1 MKTLIKN
8 TFTTYNNTVNLIT
21 HIVERHFS
29 ILNKFKHLLVFGTLA
44 LSLNVTSGD
53 VNQFN
58 KQAYL
63 DLNTE
68 YDWNQPQ
75 SYYRKDNQATTLLKE
90 TVGIIHGAVG
100 STDSD
105 NVNQLSDKITTGIQ
119 SQIRNRAI
127 NDTIRKTE
135 GMINNKANELA
146 NRFGAGRTEISIG
159 GIASQDL
166 QYSIKTIQPI
176 YPLDKNNKE
185 LVFFH
190 GQFTLGENHGEH
202 RNITNLGIGKRFLLE
217 SGRSI
222 AGINL
227 FGDYEAKSEHR
238 RLGFGL
244 EYIRTNF
251 STHLNTYHSLS
262 DKKIIGGY
270 TEEVLA
276 GYDVKLSGQAPYLP
290 WAKIKGTYYYWDAKA
305 GANIKGN
312 IFGIEIGVSPSTRFE
327 FGTENSSIADRVNYM
342 QLSVALPI
350 SKNDKFTNFFID
362 NKPFRAIGIMNLND
376 LHYVE
381 RTNKIRI
388 EKVLNAI
395 FTINAI
401 ADAEVTENTAF
412 TGSRPSLSNAPIGK
426 LIYTLGGA
434 DAAGF
439 SIDSSTGIIS
449 MVARDFEVPADANTD
464 NVYEITIIATD
475 VDNNTDS
482 ETQTVT
488 VTDVTETATF
498 TINPIADARVAE
510 NTAFTGSRPSLSGN
524 TPIGRLIYT
533 LGGADA
539 AGFSIDSSTGIIS
552 MVARDFEVPAD
563 ANTDN
568 IYEVTIIA
576 TDVDNNTDSETQT
589 VTVTDAAETATFTIN
604 PIADARVA
612 ENTAFTGSRPSLS
625 GNAPIGKL
633 TYTLAGADA
642 TDFAIDSSTGI
653 ISMVARNFE
662 APADT
667 NTDNVYEVTIVAT
680 DVDNNRDSESQ
691 RVTVTDVTVADV
703 PEIATFTINPIADA
717 RVAENTAFTG
727 SRPSLSGDTP
737 IGRLIY
743 TLGGAD
749 VADFAIDSS
758 TGIISMVAR
767 DFEVPADANTDNIYE
782 VTIIATDVDN
792 NTDSETQTVTVTDA
806 AETATFTINPI
817 ADARIT
823 ENTAFTGSRPSL
835 SGDTPIGKLTYTLG
849 GADAADFAI
858 DSSTGIISM
867 VARDFGVPDD
877 ANIDNVYEVII
888 IATDVDNNTD
898 SETQTVAITFVSE
911 TILFKGLTYKTIAS
925 PDRNRVWLD
934 RNLGA
939 TRVATSSTDSAA
951 YGHLYQWG
959 RNDDGHEDRTNA
971 NTSTTLANGIIDAG
985 TTLFIKK
992 TFIPYDWTRADS
1004 SGAARSSA
1012 WEVDGTN
1019 NVCPAG
1025 FSVPTE
1031 ADMNADTLSAITTK
1045 IINKAVAF
1053 SSFLKLPVAGFRF
1066 SEHGLFGSVG
1076 NYGHYWTRST
1086 EGTRTRTLDFRDD
1099 QAYFHGNY
1107 RAHGVSVRC
1116 IKG

>member
-1 MKTLIKN
+1 
-8 TFTTYNNTVNLIT
+8 
-21 HIVERHFS
+21 
-29 ILNKFKHLLVFGTLA
+29 
-44 LSLNVTSGD
+44 
-53 VNQFN
+53 
-58 KQAYL
+58 
-63 DLNTE
+63 
-68 YDWNQPQ
+68 
-75 SYYRKDNQATTLLKE
+75 
-90 TVGIIHGAVG
+90 
-100 STDSD
+100 
-105 NVNQLSDKITTGIQ
+105 
-119 SQIRNRAI
+119 
-127 NDTIRKTE
+127 
-135 GMINNKANELA
+135 
-146 NRFGAGRTEISIG
+146 
-159 GIASQDL
+159 
-166 QYSIKTIQPI
+166 
-176 YPLDKNNKE
+176 
-185 LVFFH
+185 
-190 GQFTLGENHGEH
+190 
-202 RNITNLGIGKRFLLE
+202 
-217 SGRSI
+217 
-222 AGINL
+222 
-227 FGDYEAKSEHR
+227 
-238 RLGFGL
+238 
-244 EYIRTNF
+244 
-251 STHLNTYHSLS
+251 
-262 DKKIIGGY
+262 
-270 TEEVLA
+270 
-276 GYDVKLSGQAPYLP
+276 
-290 WAKIKGTYYYWDAKA
+290 
-305 GANIKGN
+305 
-312 IFGIEIGVSPSTRFE
+312 
-327 FGTENSSIADRVNYM
+327 
-342 QLSVALPI
+342 
-350 SKNDKFTNFFID
+350 
-362 NKPFRAIGIMNLND
+362 
-376 LHYVE
+376 
-381 RTNKIRI
+381 
-388 EKVLNAI
+388 
-395 FTINAI
+395 
-401 ADAEVTENTAF
+401 
-412 TGSRPSLSNAPIGK
+412 
-426 LIYTLGGA
+426 
-434 DAAGF
+434 
-439 SIDSSTGIIS
+439 
-449 MVARDFEVPADANTD
+449 
-464 NVYEITIIATD
+464 
-475 VDNNTDS
+475 
-482 ETQTVT
+482 
-488 VTDVTETATF
+488 
-498 TINPIADARVAE
+498 
-510 NTAFTGSRPSLSGN
+510 
-524 TPIGRLIYT
+524 
-533 LGGADA
+533 
-539 AGFSIDSSTGIIS
+539 
-552 MVARDFEVPAD
+552 
-563 ANTDN
+563 
-568 IYEVTIIA
+568 
-576 TDVDNNTDSETQT
+576 
-589 VTVTDAAETATFTIN
+589 
-604 PIADARVA
+604 
-612 ENTAFTGSRPSLS
+612 
-625 GNAPIGKL
+625 
-633 TYTLAGADA
+633 
-642 TDFAIDSSTGI
+642 
-653 ISMVARNFE
+653 MVARNFE

-749 VADFAIDSS
+749 AAGFSIDSS

-1086 EGTRTRTLDFRDD
+1086 EGTRSRTLDFRDD

>member
-135 GMINNKANELA
+135 DMINNKANELA
-146 NRFGAGRTEISIG
+146 NRFGAGRTEISIS

-604 PIADARVA
+604 PIADAR
-612 ENTAFTGSRPSLS
+612 
-625 GNAPIGKL
+625 
-633 TYTLAGADA
+633 
-642 TDFAIDSSTGI
+642 
-653 ISMVARNFE
+653 
-662 APADT
+662 
-667 NTDNVYEVTIVAT
+667 
-680 DVDNNRDSESQ
+680 
-691 RVTVTDVTVADV
+691 
-703 PEIATFTINPIADA
+703 
-717 RVAENTAFTG
+717 
-727 SRPSLSGDTP
+727 
-737 IGRLIY
+737 
-743 TLGGAD
+743 
-749 VADFAIDSS
+749 
-758 TGIISMVAR
+758 
-767 DFEVPADANTDNIYE
+767 
-782 VTIIATDVDN
+782 
-792 NTDSETQTVTVTDA
+792 
-806 AETATFTINPI
+806 
-817 ADARIT
+817 IT

-849 GADAADFAI
+849 GADAADFSI

>member
-202 RNITNLGIGKRFLLE
+202 RNITNLGIGKRFLLD

-464 NVYEITIIATD
+464 NIYEVTIIATD
-475 VDNNTDS
+475 INNNTDS

-524 TPIGRLIYT
+524 TPIGKLTYT
-533 LGGADA
+533 LAGADA
-539 AGFSIDSSTGIIS
+539 TDFSIDSSTGIIS
-552 MVARDFEVPAD
+552 MVARNFEVPAD

-568 IYEVTIIA
+568 VYEVTIIA

-589 VTVTDAAETATFTIN
+589 VTVTDASETVAFTIN

-642 TDFAIDSSTGI
+642 TDFSIDSSTGI

-749 VADFAIDSS
+749 AAGFSIDSS

-849 GADAADFAI
+849 GADAADFSI

-971 NTSTTLANGIIDAG
+971 NTSTTLANGIINAG

-1086 EGTRTRTLDFRDD
+1086 EGTRSRTLDFRDD

>member
-21 HIVERHFS
+21 HIVEKHFS

-146 NRFGAGRTEISIG
+146 NRFGAGRTEISIS

-202 RNITNLGIGKRFLLE
+202 RNITNLGIGKRFLLD

-270 TEEVLA
+270 TEKVLA

-464 NVYEITIIATD
+464 NIYEVTIIATD
-475 VDNNTDS
+475 INNNTDS

-498 TINPIADARVAE
+498 TINPIADTRVAE

-524 TPIGRLIYT
+524 TPIGKLTYT
-533 LGGADA
+533 LAGADA
-539 AGFSIDSSTGIIS
+539 TDFSIDSSTGIIS
-552 MVARDFEVPAD
+552 MVARNFEVPAD

-568 IYEVTIIA
+568 VYEVTIIA

-589 VTVTDAAETATFTIN
+589 VTVTDASETVAFTIN

-758 TGIISMVAR
+758 TGIISVVAR
-767 DFEVPADANTDNIYE
+767 DFEVPAAANTDNIYD
-782 VTIIATDVDN
+782 VTISATDVDN

-971 NTSTTLANGIIDAG
+971 NTSTTLANGIINAG

-1086 EGTRTRTLDFRDD
+1086 EGTRSRTLDFRDD

>member
-21 HIVERHFS
+21 HIVEKHFS

-146 NRFGAGRTEISIG
+146 NRFGAGRTEISIS

-202 RNITNLGIGKRFLLE
+202 RNITNLGIGKRFLLD

-270 TEEVLA
+270 TEKVLA

-464 NVYEITIIATD
+464 NIYEVTIIATD
-475 VDNNTDS
+475 INNNTDS

-498 TINPIADARVAE
+498 TINPIAD
-510 NTAFTGSRPSLSGN
+510 T
-524 TPIGRLIYT
+524 
-533 LGGADA
+533 
-539 AGFSIDSSTGIIS
+539 
-552 MVARDFEVPAD
+552 
-563 ANTDN
+563 
-568 IYEVTIIA
+568 
-576 TDVDNNTDSETQT
+576 
-589 VTVTDAAETATFTIN
+589 
-604 PIADARVA
+604 RVA

-642 TDFAIDSSTGI
+642 TDFSIDSSTGI

-749 VADFAIDSS
+749 AAGFSIDSS

-971 NTSTTLANGIIDAG
+971 NTSTTLANGIINAG

-1086 EGTRTRTLDFRDD
+1086 EGTRSRTLDFRDD

>member
-146 NRFGAGRTEISIG
+146 NRFGAGRTEISIS

-202 RNITNLGIGKRFLLE
+202 RNITNLGIGKRFLLD

-439 SIDSSTGIIS
+439 S
-449 MVARDFEVPADANTD
+449 
-464 NVYEITIIATD
+464 
-475 VDNNTDS
+475 
-482 ETQTVT
+482 
-488 VTDVTETATF
+488 
-498 TINPIADARVAE
+498 
-510 NTAFTGSRPSLSGN
+510 
-524 TPIGRLIYT
+524 
-533 LGGADA
+533 
-539 AGFSIDSSTGIIS
+539 
-552 MVARDFEVPAD
+552 
-563 ANTDN
+563 
-568 IYEVTIIA
+568 
-576 TDVDNNTDSETQT
+576 
-589 VTVTDAAETATFTIN
+589 
-604 PIADARVA
+604 
-612 ENTAFTGSRPSLS
+612 
-625 GNAPIGKL
+625 
-633 TYTLAGADA
+633 
-642 TDFAIDSSTGI
+642 
-653 ISMVARNFE
+653 
-662 APADT
+662 
-667 NTDNVYEVTIVAT
+667 
-680 DVDNNRDSESQ
+680 
-691 RVTVTDVTVADV
+691 
-703 PEIATFTINPIADA
+703 
-717 RVAENTAFTG
+717 
-727 SRPSLSGDTP
+727 
-737 IGRLIY
+737 
-743 TLGGAD
+743 
-749 VADFAIDSS
+749 IDSS

-1086 EGTRTRTLDFRDD
+1086 EGTRSRTLDFRDD

>member
-21 HIVERHFS
+21 HIVEKHFS

-146 NRFGAGRTEISIG
+146 NRFGAGRTEISIS

-202 RNITNLGIGKRFLLE
+202 RNITNLGIGKRFLLD

-270 TEEVLA
+270 TEKVLA

-464 NVYEITIIATD
+464 NIYEVTIIATD
-475 VDNNTDS
+475 INNNTDS

-498 TINPIADARVAE
+498 TINPIADTRVAE

-524 TPIGRLIYT
+524 TPIGKLTYT
-533 LGGADA
+533 LAGADA
-539 AGFSIDSSTGIIS
+539 TDFSIDSSTGIIS
-552 MVARDFEVPAD
+552 MVARNFEVPAD

-568 IYEVTIIA
+568 VYEVTIIA

-589 VTVTDAAETATFTIN
+589 VTVTDASETVAFTIN

-642 TDFAIDSSTGI
+642 TDFSIDSSTGI

-749 VADFAIDSS
+749 AAGFSIDSS

-971 NTSTTLANGIIDAG
+971 NTSTTLANGIINAG

-1086 EGTRTRTLDFRDD
+1086 EGTRSRTLDFRDD

>member
-21 HIVERHFS
+21 HIVEKHFS

-146 NRFGAGRTEISIG
+146 NRFGAGRTEISIS

-202 RNITNLGIGKRFLLE
+202 RNITNLGIGKRFLLD

-270 TEEVLA
+270 TEKVLA

-464 NVYEITIIATD
+464 NIYEVTIIATD
-475 VDNNTDS
+475 INNNTDS

-498 TINPIADARVAE
+498 TINPIADTRVAE

-524 TPIGRLIYT
+524 TPIGKLTYT
-533 LGGADA
+533 LAGADA
-539 AGFSIDSSTGIIS
+539 TDFSIDSSTGIIS
-552 MVARDFEVPAD
+552 MVARNFEVPAD

-568 IYEVTIIA
+568 VYEVTIIA

-589 VTVTDAAETATFTIN
+589 VTVTDASETVAFTIN

-642 TDFAIDSSTGI
+642 TDFSIDSSTGI

-971 NTSTTLANGIIDAG
+971 NTSTTLANGIINAG

-1086 EGTRTRTLDFRDD
+1086 EGTRSRTLDFRDD

>member
-146 NRFGAGRTEISIG
+146 NRFGAGRTEISIS

-202 RNITNLGIGKRFLLE
+202 RNITNLGIGKRFLLD

-498 TINPIADARVAE
+498 TINPIADTRVAE

-524 TPIGRLIYT
+524 APIGKLTYT

-539 AGFSIDSSTGIIS
+539 TDFSIDSSTGIIS
-552 MVARDFEVPAD
+552 MVARNFEVPAD

-568 IYEVTIIA
+568 VYEITIIA

-589 VTVTDAAETATFTIN
+589 VTVTDAAETVAFTIN

-662 APADT
+662 APADA

-749 VADFAIDSS
+749 AADFSIDSS

-849 GADAADFAI
+849 GADAADFSI

-971 NTSTTLANGIIDAG
+971 NTSTTLANGIINAG

-1086 EGTRTRTLDFRDD
+1086 EGTRSRTLDFRDD

>member
-135 GMINNKANELA
+135 DMINNKANELA
-146 NRFGAGRTEISIG
+146 NRFGAGRTEISIS

-817 ADARIT
+817 ADARVA

-849 GADAADFAI
+849 GADAADFSI

>member
-146 NRFGAGRTEISIG
+146 NRFGAGRTEISIS

-202 RNITNLGIGKRFLLE
+202 RNITNLGIGKRFLLD

-464 NVYEITIIATD
+464 NIYEVTIIATD
-475 VDNNTDS
+475 INNNTDS

-498 TINPIADARVAE
+498 TINPIADVRVAE

-524 TPIGRLIYT
+524 TPIGKLTYT

-539 AGFSIDSSTGIIS
+539 TDFSIDSSTGIIS
-552 MVARDFEVPAD
+552 MVARNFEAPAD

-568 IYEVTIIA
+568 VYEVTIIA

-589 VTVTDAAETATFTIN
+589 VTVTDGSSTVAFTIN

-642 TDFAIDSSTGI
+642 TDFSIDSSTGI

-749 VADFAIDSS
+749 AADFSIDSS
-758 TGIISMVAR
+758 TGIVSMVAR

-971 NTSTTLANGIIDAG
+971 NTSTTLANGIINAG

-1045 IINKAVAF
+1045 IINKAAAF

>member
-146 NRFGAGRTEISIG
+146 NRFGAGRTEISIS

-202 RNITNLGIGKRFLLE
+202 RNITNLGIGKRFLLD

-464 NVYEITIIATD
+464 NIYEVTIIATD
-475 VDNNTDS
+475 INNNTDS

-498 TINPIADARVAE
+498 TINPIADTRVAE

-524 TPIGRLIYT
+524 TPIGKLTYT
-533 LGGADA
+533 LAGADA
-539 AGFSIDSSTGIIS
+539 TDFSIDSSTGIIS
-552 MVARDFEVPAD
+552 MVARNFEVPAD

-568 IYEVTIIA
+568 VYEVTIIA

-589 VTVTDAAETATFTIN
+589 VTVTDASETVAFTIN

-642 TDFAIDSSTGI
+642 TDFSIDSSTGI

-749 VADFAIDSS
+749 AAGFSIDSS

-971 NTSTTLANGIIDAG
+971 NTSTTLANGIINAG

-1086 EGTRTRTLDFRDD
+1086 EGTRSRTLDFRDD

>member
-464 NVYEITIIATD
+464 NVYEVTIIATD

-849 GADAADFAI
+849 GADAADFSI

>member
-135 GMINNKANELA
+135 DMINNKANELA
-146 NRFGAGRTEISIG
+146 NRFGAGRTEISIS

-849 GADAADFAI
+849 GADAADFSI

>member
-135 GMINNKANELA
+135 DMINNKANELA
-146 NRFGAGRTEISIG
+146 NRFGAGRTEISIS

-749 VADFAIDSS
+749 AAGFSIDSS

-849 GADAADFAI
+849 GADAADFSI

>member
-135 GMINNKANELA
+135 DMINNKANELA
-146 NRFGAGRTEISIG
+146 NRFGAGRTEISIS

-533 LGGADA
+533 LGGAD
-539 AGFSIDSSTGIIS
+539 
-552 MVARDFEVPAD
+552 
-563 ANTDN
+563 
-568 IYEVTIIA
+568 
-576 TDVDNNTDSETQT
+576 
-589 VTVTDAAETATFTIN
+589 
-604 PIADARVA
+604 
-612 ENTAFTGSRPSLS
+612 
-625 GNAPIGKL
+625 
-633 TYTLAGADA
+633 
-642 TDFAIDSSTGI
+642 
-653 ISMVARNFE
+653 
-662 APADT
+662 
-667 NTDNVYEVTIVAT
+667 
-680 DVDNNRDSESQ
+680 
-691 RVTVTDVTVADV
+691 
-703 PEIATFTINPIADA
+703 
-717 RVAENTAFTG
+717 
-727 SRPSLSGDTP
+727 
-737 IGRLIY
+737 
-743 TLGGAD
+743 

-849 GADAADFAI
+849 GADAADFSI

>member
-135 GMINNKANELA
+135 DMINNKANELA
-146 NRFGAGRTEISIG
+146 NRFGAGRTEISIS

-251 STHLNTYHSLS
+251 SARLNTYHSLS

-524 TPIGRLIYT
+524 TPIGKLTYT
-533 LGGADA
+533 LAGADA

-589 VTVTDAAETATFTIN
+589 VTVTDASETVAFTIN

-749 VADFAIDSS
+749 AADFSIDSS

-849 GADAADFAI
+849 GADAADFSI

-971 NTSTTLANGIIDAG
+971 NTSTTLANGIINAG

-1045 IINKAVAF
+1045 IINKAAAF

>member
-464 NVYEITIIATD
+464 NIYEVTIIATD

-498 TINPIADARVAE
+498 TINPIAD
-510 NTAFTGSRPSLSGN
+510 T
-524 TPIGRLIYT
+524 
-533 LGGADA
+533 
-539 AGFSIDSSTGIIS
+539 
-552 MVARDFEVPAD
+552 
-563 ANTDN
+563 
-568 IYEVTIIA
+568 
-576 TDVDNNTDSETQT
+576 
-589 VTVTDAAETATFTIN
+589 
-604 PIADARVA
+604 RVA

-849 GADAADFAI
+849 GADAADFSI

>member
-21 HIVERHFS
+21 HIVEKHFS

-146 NRFGAGRTEISIG
+146 NRFGAGRTEISIS

-202 RNITNLGIGKRFLLE
+202 RNITNLGIGKRFLLD

-270 TEEVLA
+270 TEKVLA

-464 NVYEITIIATD
+464 NIYEVTIIATD
-475 VDNNTDS
+475 INNNTDS

-498 TINPIADARVAE
+498 TINPIADTRVAE

-524 TPIGRLIYT
+524 TPIGKLTYT
-533 LGGADA
+533 LAGADA
-539 AGFSIDSSTGIIS
+539 TDFSIDSSTGIIS
-552 MVARDFEVPAD
+552 MVARNFEVPAD

-568 IYEVTIIA
+568 VYEVTIIA

-589 VTVTDAAETATFTIN
+589 VTVTDASETVAFTIN

-642 TDFAIDSSTGI
+642 TDFSIDSSTGI

-749 VADFAIDSS
+749 AAGFSIDSS

-849 GADAADFAI
+849 GADAADFSI

-971 NTSTTLANGIIDAG
+971 NTSTTLANGIINAG

-1086 EGTRTRTLDFRDD
+1086 EGTRSRTLDFRDD

>member
-8 TFTTYNNTVNLIT
+8 TFTTYNNTINLIT

-146 NRFGAGRTEISIG
+146 NRFGAGRTEISIS

-202 RNITNLGIGKRFLLE
+202 RNITNLGIGKRFLLD

-464 NVYEITIIATD
+464 NIYEVTIIATD
-475 VDNNTDS
+475 INNNTDS

-498 TINPIADARVAE
+498 TINPIADVRVAE

-524 TPIGRLIYT
+524 TPIGKLTYT
-533 LGGADA
+533 LAGADA
-539 AGFSIDSSTGIIS
+539 TDFSIDSSTGIIS
-552 MVARDFEVPAD
+552 MVARNFEAPAD

-568 IYEVTIIA
+568 VYEVTIIA

-589 VTVTDAAETATFTIN
+589 VTVTDASETVAFTIN

-737 IGRLIY
+737 IGKLTY
-743 TLGGAD
+743 TLGGVDA
-749 VADFAIDSS
+749 ADFAIDSS
-758 TGIISMVAR
+758 TGIVSMVAR

-849 GADAADFAI
+849 GADAADFSI

-971 NTSTTLANGIIDAG
+971 NTSTTLANGIINAG

-1086 EGTRTRTLDFRDD
+1086 EGTRSRTLDFRDD

-1107 RAHGVSVRC
+1107 RAHGMSVRC

>member
-21 HIVERHFS
+21 HIVEKHFS

-146 NRFGAGRTEISIG
+146 NRFGAGRTEISIS

-202 RNITNLGIGKRFLLE
+202 RNITNLGIGKRFLLD

-270 TEEVLA
+270 TEKVLA

-464 NVYEITIIATD
+464 NIYEVTIIATD
-475 VDNNTDS
+475 INNNTDS

-498 TINPIADARVAE
+498 TINPIADTRVAE

-524 TPIGRLIYT
+524 TPIGKLTYT
-533 LGGADA
+533 LAGADA
-539 AGFSIDSSTGIIS
+539 TDFSIDSSTGIIS
-552 MVARDFEVPAD
+552 MVARNFEVPAD

-576 TDVDNNTDSETQT
+576 TDINNNTDSETQT
-589 VTVTDAAETATFTIN
+589 VTVTDVTETATFTIN
-604 PIADARVA
+604 PIADTRVA

-625 GNAPIGKL
+625 GNTPIGKL

-642 TDFAIDSSTGI
+642 TDFSIDSSTGI

-749 VADFAIDSS
+749 AAGFSIDSS

-971 NTSTTLANGIIDAG
+971 NTSTTLANGIINAG

-1086 EGTRTRTLDFRDD
+1086 EGTRSRTLDFRDD

>member
-146 NRFGAGRTEISIG
+146 NRFGAGRTEISIS

-202 RNITNLGIGKRFLLE
+202 RNITNLGIGKRFLLD

-464 NVYEITIIATD
+464 NVYEVTIIATD
-475 VDNNTDS
+475 INNNTDS

-498 TINPIADARVAE
+498 TINPIADTRVAE

-524 TPIGRLIYT
+524 TPIGKLIYT

-539 AGFSIDSSTGIIS
+539 TDFSIDSSTGIIS
-552 MVARDFEVPAD
+552 MVARNFEVPAD

-568 IYEVTIIA
+568 VYEVTIIA

-589 VTVTDAAETATFTIN
+589 VTVTDASETVAFTIN

-749 VADFAIDSS
+749 AADFSIDSS

-971 NTSTTLANGIIDAG
+971 NTSTTLANGIINAG

-1045 IINKAVAF
+1045 IINKAAAF

>member
-135 GMINNKANELA
+135 DMINNKANELA
-146 NRFGAGRTEISIG
+146 NRFGAGRTEISIS

-464 NVYEITIIATD
+464 N
-475 VDNNTDS
+475 
-482 ETQTVT
+482 
-488 VTDVTETATF
+488 
-498 TINPIADARVAE
+498 
-510 NTAFTGSRPSLSGN
+510 
-524 TPIGRLIYT
+524 
-533 LGGADA
+533 
-539 AGFSIDSSTGIIS
+539 
-552 MVARDFEVPAD
+552 
-563 ANTDN
+563 
-568 IYEVTIIA
+568 
-576 TDVDNNTDSETQT
+576 
-589 VTVTDAAETATFTIN
+589 
-604 PIADARVA
+604 
-612 ENTAFTGSRPSLS
+612 
-625 GNAPIGKL
+625 
-633 TYTLAGADA
+633 
-642 TDFAIDSSTGI
+642 
-653 ISMVARNFE
+653 
-662 APADT
+662 
-667 NTDNVYEVTIVAT
+667 
-680 DVDNNRDSESQ
+680 
-691 RVTVTDVTVADV
+691 
-703 PEIATFTINPIADA
+703 
-717 RVAENTAFTG
+717 
-727 SRPSLSGDTP
+727 
-737 IGRLIY
+737 
-743 TLGGAD
+743 
-749 VADFAIDSS
+749 
-758 TGIISMVAR
+758 
-767 DFEVPADANTDNIYE
+767 IYE

-849 GADAADFAI
+849 GADAADFSI

>member
-146 NRFGAGRTEISIG
+146 NRFGAGRTEISIS

-270 TEEVLA
+270 TEKVLA

-439 SIDSSTGIIS
+439 S
-449 MVARDFEVPADANTD
+449 
-464 NVYEITIIATD
+464 
-475 VDNNTDS
+475 
-482 ETQTVT
+482 
-488 VTDVTETATF
+488 
-498 TINPIADARVAE
+498 
-510 NTAFTGSRPSLSGN
+510 
-524 TPIGRLIYT
+524 
-533 LGGADA
+533 
-539 AGFSIDSSTGIIS
+539 
-552 MVARDFEVPAD
+552 
-563 ANTDN
+563 
-568 IYEVTIIA
+568 
-576 TDVDNNTDSETQT
+576 
-589 VTVTDAAETATFTIN
+589 
-604 PIADARVA
+604 
-612 ENTAFTGSRPSLS
+612 
-625 GNAPIGKL
+625 
-633 TYTLAGADA
+633 
-642 TDFAIDSSTGI
+642 IDSSTGI

-849 GADAADFAI
+849 GADAADFSI

>member
-135 GMINNKANELA
+135 DMINNKANELA
-146 NRFGAGRTEISIG
+146 NRFGAGRTEISIS

-202 RNITNLGIGKRFLLE
+202 RNITNLGIGKRFLLD

-464 NVYEITIIATD
+464 NIYEVTIIATD
-475 VDNNTDS
+475 INNNTDS

-498 TINPIADARVAE
+498 TINPIAD
-510 NTAFTGSRPSLSGN
+510 T
-524 TPIGRLIYT
+524 
-533 LGGADA
+533 
-539 AGFSIDSSTGIIS
+539 
-552 MVARDFEVPAD
+552 
-563 ANTDN
+563 
-568 IYEVTIIA
+568 
-576 TDVDNNTDSETQT
+576 
-589 VTVTDAAETATFTIN
+589 
-604 PIADARVA
+604 RVA

-642 TDFAIDSSTGI
+642 TDFSIDSSTGI

-727 SRPSLSGDTP
+727 SRPSLSGNTP
-737 IGRLIY
+737 IGRLI
-743 TLGGAD
+743 
-749 VADFAIDSS
+749 
-758 TGIISMVAR
+758 
-767 DFEVPADANTDNIYE
+767 
-782 VTIIATDVDN
+782 
-792 NTDSETQTVTVTDA
+792 
-806 AETATFTINPI
+806 
-817 ADARIT
+817 
-823 ENTAFTGSRPSL
+823 
-835 SGDTPIGKLTYTLG
+835 YTLG

>member
-146 NRFGAGRTEISIG
+146 NRFGAGRTEISIS

-202 RNITNLGIGKRFLLE
+202 RNITNLGIGKRFLLD

-464 NVYEITIIATD
+464 NVYEVTIIATD
-475 VDNNTDS
+475 INNNTDS

-498 TINPIADARVAE
+498 TINPIADTRVAE

-524 TPIGRLIYT
+524 TPIGKLIYT

-539 AGFSIDSSTGIIS
+539 TDFSIDSSTGIIS
-552 MVARDFEVPAD
+552 MVARNFEVPAD

-568 IYEVTIIA
+568 VYEVTIIA

-589 VTVTDAAETATFTIN
+589 VTVTDASETVAFTIN

-749 VADFAIDSS
+749 AADFSIDSS
-758 TGIISMVAR
+758 TGIVSMVAR

-925 PDRNRVWLD
+925 PDRNKVWLD

-971 NTSTTLANGIIDAG
+971 NTSTTLANGIINAG

-1086 EGTRTRTLDFRDD
+1086 EGTRSRTLDFRDD

>member
-44 LSLNVTSGD
+44 LSLNVTSSD

-146 NRFGAGRTEISIG
+146 NRFGAGRTEISIS

-464 NVYEITIIATD
+464 NIYEVTIIATD
-475 VDNNTDS
+475 INNNTDS

-524 TPIGRLIYT
+524 TPIGKLTYT
-533 LGGADA
+533 LAGADA
-539 AGFSIDSSTGIIS
+539 TDFAIDSSTGIIS
-552 MVARDFEVPAD
+552 MVARNFEVPAD

-568 IYEVTIIA
+568 VYEVTIIA

-589 VTVTDAAETATFTIN
+589 VTVTDAAETVAFTIN

-749 VADFAIDSS
+749 AADFSIDSS

-971 NTSTTLANGIIDAG
+971 NTSTTLANGIINAG

>member
-849 GADAADFAI
+849 GADAADFSI

>member
-135 GMINNKANELA
+135 DMINNKANELA
-146 NRFGAGRTEISIG
+146 NRFGAGRTEISIS

-488 VTDVTETATF
+488 VTDATETATF

-849 GADAADFAI
+849 GADAADFSI